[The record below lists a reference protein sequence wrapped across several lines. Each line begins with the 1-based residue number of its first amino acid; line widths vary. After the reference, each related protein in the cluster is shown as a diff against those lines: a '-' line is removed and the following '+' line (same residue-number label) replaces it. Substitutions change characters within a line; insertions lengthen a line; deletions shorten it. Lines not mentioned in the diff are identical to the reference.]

1 MTAKLA
7 DFGFSME
14 LPKVSKGKG
23 IHCSSHYQVGG
34 ILSIIIIIISGHF
47 SEKNQKQD
55 RLSSSITPV
64 VKPEMDIFITR
75 NFSETEQKAL
85 VEKSSRKKLDGYCR

>member
-14 LPKVSKGKG
+14 LPQVSKGKG
-23 IHCSSHYQVGG
+23 IHCSSHCQVGG
-34 ILSIIIIIISGHF
+34 ILSTTIIIISGHF

-55 RLSSSITPV
+55 HLSSSITLV
-64 VKPEMDIFITR
+64 VKPEMDTFITR
-75 NFSETEQKAL
+75 NFPKQ
-85 VEKSSRKKLDGYCR
+85 SRRH